1 MIAYDDFLLNLQK
14 EHGKKHEL
22 PSKLKFRRNLR
33 VLSLTQST
41 NFVNLSF
48 FGSRRYMTK
57 LNFLLFLF

>member
-14 EHGKKHEL
+14 ERGKKHEL
-22 PSKLKFRRNLR
+22 PSKLKFRRNLT

-48 FGSRRYMTK
+48 LGVGDTWQNCVSF
-57 LNFLLFLF
+57 FVLL